1 MYINEVV
8 KYSWKLC
15 LILQCKISA
24 TTLFDYKTLTI
35 TNYYYYY
42 YFMSSEAVCLQRTWE
57 SVFVVCQLL
66 LRKLGMNLCEFWD
79 DRSWDKEQSVRFY
92 GNPGIF
98 FRRHLQYHQT
108 LSTFTRWH
116 YQSLALRSY
125 AVLVL
130 SICWWVVQYREL
142 TKFHNFCLMHQCSSS
157 FQ

>member
-1 MYINEVV
+1 MRLWSIRGNCVWYCNV
-8 KYSWKLC
+8 KLARLRYLITRHLLLLIITIIIISCHQKLYA
-15 LILQCKISA
+15 SR
-24 TTLFDYKTLTI
+24 
-35 TNYYYYY
+35 
-42 YFMSSEAVCLQRTWE
+42 EHE